1 LFVLCKSNKADGLGV
16 VPPMTVW
23 AGSRVAIRERKSE
36 VLPKNWTTILAKIS
50 EKKLLPSQSKCF
62 KMGRKRRTF
71 SASQK
76 STIALEALRE
86 QQPLSELAQKHQVHP
101 SQIALWKK
109 QASSGL
115 QAVFE
120 RDRDDADKASEQ
132 EAKIALLY
140 QQIGQLQ
147 FELDWLKK
155 KSGQP

>member
-1 LFVLCKSNKADGLGV
+1 LF
-16 VPPMTVW
+16 
-23 AGSRVAIRERKSE
+23 E